1 MLREKII
8 GAEKLSIMEE
18 IDGEEFVNEM
28 QACLLSWNTSET
40 YRWCNQ
46 SIIVGS
52 MQQLLISW
60 ILNNVFESI
69 STMYCVC
76 YICKCNPK
84 KFGKKEV
91 VERIVIDA

>member
-40 YRWCNQ
+40 YR
-46 SIIVGS
+46 
-52 MQQLLISW
+52 
-60 ILNNVFESI
+60 
-69 STMYCVC
+69 
-76 YICKCNPK
+76 
-84 KFGKKEV
+84 
-91 VERIVIDA
+91 